1 MNILQ
6 WKTSFIKEYW
16 EYKNYLFWLP
26 LIMALLMILIPTV
39 SFIFKDTTGTQWLEV
54 FKNLAATSDPAKL
67 PNAFYKLTMG
77 IFVPSTAV
85 AMVIQVYYFLACL
98 YDEKKDSSIY
108 FWRSLPVADSTTV
121 IVKLLTGML
130 FIPGILLFA
139 ATITLA
145 VFLLAA
151 FILTIVLS
159 IGFDISLWG
168 AWLNADI
175 ISTIFLAWLNLI
187 PGSLWLL
194 PLFAWLMLAS
204 VIANKAPF
212 LWAFLPVVA
221 LLIIELVLVNYS
233 LLPDFYVAKSL
244 KEYFAISDE
253 LLMQYS
259 DGDFQVSN
267 ISVNVLLAKISVV
280 GLFLAAIFLY
290 ATYWLRA
297 NRSHA

>member
-26 LIMALLMILIPTV
+26 LIMSVLMIVIPTV
-39 SFIFKDTTGTQWLEV
+39 SFILKDTSGTQWLEL
-54 FKNLAATSDPAKL
+54 FKNLSMTTDSPQLAS
-67 PNAFYKLTMG
+67 AFYKLTMG
-77 IFVPSTAV
+77 IFVPFTAV
-85 AMVIQVYYFLACL
+85 AIIIQLYYFLACL
-98 YDEKKDSSIY
+98 YDEKKDTSIY

-151 FILTIVLS
+151 LVLTIVLS
-159 IGFDISLWG
+159 IGFDISLWA
-168 AWLNADI
+168 AWLNAEI
-175 ISTIFLAWLNLI
+175 ISAIFFAWLNLI

-212 LWAFLPVVA
+212 LWAFLPIIA
-221 LLIIELVLVNYS
+221 LLIIEVVLVNYS
-233 LLPDFYVAKSL
+233 LLPDFYLAKSL

-253 LLMQYS
+253 LLLQYS
-259 DGDFQVSN
+259 NGDFQVSN